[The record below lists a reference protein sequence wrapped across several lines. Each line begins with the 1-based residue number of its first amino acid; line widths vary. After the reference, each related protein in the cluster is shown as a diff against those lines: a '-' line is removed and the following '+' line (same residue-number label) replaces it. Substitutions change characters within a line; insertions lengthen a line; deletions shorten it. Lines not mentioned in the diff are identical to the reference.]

1 MFNKVF
7 RKFGNYLKGPIESVK
22 KAGGAIKA
30 VWENRSSVLWENWNT
45 EKWEDA

>member
-7 RKFGNYLKGPIESVK
+7 RKFGNYLKGPIE
-22 KAGGAIKA
+22 AIKKITGTIK
-30 VWENRSSVLWENWNT
+30 VFWENRSSVLWENWST